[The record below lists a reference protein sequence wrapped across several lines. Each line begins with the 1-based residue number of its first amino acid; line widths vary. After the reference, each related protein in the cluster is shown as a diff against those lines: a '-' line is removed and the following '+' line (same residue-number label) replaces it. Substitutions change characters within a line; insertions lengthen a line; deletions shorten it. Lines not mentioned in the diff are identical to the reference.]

1 MTGDGVRKG
10 KEKDRGREWNGKERK
25 NGSGRTIIVGN

>member
-10 KEKDRGREWNGKERK
+10 KEKDRRREWNVKERK